1 MGARVPDDRVPDDRG
16 IEASSAVARARALF
30 LADEGAYGCAETTF
44 LVLKEAFGLPDAA
57 DPGAAMALNGGV
69 AWRGGTCGAVTG
81 AALAVGQA
89 SLAWSPDPET
99 AKRDARR
106 IMGGLI
112 DDFEAE
118 FGAFDCRTLIGRDI
132 STPEGHAAFIA
143 DGGWKISCTRQIEF
157 AVGRLAGRS
166 AKA

>member
-1 MGARVPDDRVPDDRG
+1 VEPIATEDHGL
-16 IEASSAVARARALF
+16 EASSAVARARELF
-30 LADEGAYGCAETTF
+30 LADEGGYGCAETTF
-44 LVLKEAFGLPDAA
+44 IVLKEAFGLSDAA

-69 AWRGGTCGAVTG
+69 AWHGGTCGAVTG

-89 SLAWSPDPET
+89 SLAGSPDPET

-106 IMGGLI
+106 VVAGLI

-132 STPEGHAAFIA
+132 STPERHAAFIA
-143 DGGWKISCTRQIEF
+143 DGGWRTSCTRQIEF

-166 AKA
+166 DRA